1 MTVQPAIIVRDLKIS
16 FARKPVVHGI
26 SFQIEPGKTLAL
38 VGESGSGKS
47 VTSLA
52 IMRLLPDRIAK
63 AEGAVMLGQQDLL
76 KLPEADMRGVRGG
89 KVSMIFQE
97 PMTSLNPVQTV
108 GAQLAEV
115 LRIHKKLKG
124 KKLQE
129 AVLEL
134 LHKVRIP
141 DPEQRA

>member
-89 KVSMIFQE
+89 KI
-97 PMTSLNPVQTV
+97 
-108 GAQLAEV
+108 
-115 LRIHKKLKG
+115 R
-124 KKLQE
+124 
-129 AVLEL
+129 
-134 LHKVRIP
+134 
-141 DPEQRA
+141 